1 MRISDWSS
9 DVCSP
14 DLSTYEFYC
23 EAGKRLDRRFEKL
36 GAERLAPR
44 VDCDIDY
51 EEAAESWIGAIVEQ
65 LAAEAS
71 QARVPASAGPS
82 RAAPTAAHDKP
93 KPFPAQEIGRASRRA
108 KVCQYV

>member
-9 DVCSP
+9 DVCSS

-51 EEAAESWIGAIVEQ
+51 EEAAESWLGAIVDQ

-71 QARVPASAGPS
+71 RARGPASAGPS
-82 RAAPTAAHDKP
+82 RAAPPAAHDKH
-93 KPFPAQEIGRASRRA
+93 KPFPLQVIDKLARLGRA
-108 KVCQYV
+108 CNN